1 MGGKREQVHLFSN
14 LPLGFQAQ
22 SSSKI
27 FFTPSFEIVAV
38 IKYVL
43 GVGTEHIKL
52 IHIAQDLEP
61 ILSTS
66 S

>member
-1 MGGKREQVHLFSN
+1 MRAGPFILKFTTW
-14 LPLGFQAQ
+14 LP
-22 SSSKI
+22 SSKFQQD
-27 FFTPSFEIVAV
+27 FFPPSFEIVAV